1 MANFLA
7 VLLTF
12 SASAGPIVGWE
23 PLFTGG
29 GGGGGVWYW
38 FCANWGGAGGG
49 LYGLLF
55 ILFTVEGSLYS

>member
-29 GGGGGVWYW
+29 GGGGGHHS
-38 FCANWGGAGGG
+38 GGG
-49 LYGLLF
+49 G
-55 ILFTVEGSLYS
+55 GSGF